1 MRRLI
6 GIAILLVLGGN
17 PAAAQEEALSDA
29 ANEARAALENHDPEA
44 LIAAGGDGVRLQLP
58 GAEPSAPVS
67 QAQGAALLGQYLDG
81 TEEVGISVKAARVV
95 SAGRGYVE
103 LVREYRVSGTE
114 ETRRQSVLLGYRL
127 VEDRWVL
134 SELRITRN

>member
-1 MRRLI
+1 M
-6 GIAILLVLGGN
+6 
-17 PAAAQEEALSDA
+17 AAA
-29 ANEARAALENHDPEA
+29 
-44 LIAAGGDGVRLQLP
+44 GDGVRIRLP

-67 QAQGAALLGQYLDG
+67 QAQGAALVSQYLVGAD
-81 TEEVGISVKAARVV
+81 EVAITVRAARVV

-103 LVREYRVSGTE
+103 LVREYRVSGTT

-127 VEDRWVL
+127 AGDQWVL

>member
-1 MRRLI
+1 MRWLT
-6 GIAILLVLGGN
+6 GIVILLAAGGN
-17 PAAAQEEALSDA
+17 PVAAQEEALSDA
-29 ANEARAALENHDPEA
+29 ADAARTALENHDTEA
-44 LIAAGGDGVRLQLP
+44 LMAAAGDGVRLQLP

-67 QAQGAALLGQYLDG
+67 QAQGAALVGQYLAG

-103 LVREYRVSGTE
+103 LVREYRVSGTD

-127 VEDRWVL
+127 AEDRWVL